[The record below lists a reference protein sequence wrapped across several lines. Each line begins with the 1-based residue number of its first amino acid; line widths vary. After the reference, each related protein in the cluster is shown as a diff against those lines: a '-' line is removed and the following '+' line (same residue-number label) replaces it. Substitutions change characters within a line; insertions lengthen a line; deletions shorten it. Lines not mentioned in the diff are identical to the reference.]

1 MSSNERSRTS
11 SNSQFGGAVDPPSQV
26 AAAGVVGADA
36 SSESKSQELVL
47 MVVNYNKV
55 IYGGYQ
61 RIITQ
66 NIFTEAG
73 IRFTKIS
80 Q

>member
-36 SSESKSQELVL
+36 SSESKSQELVF
-47 MVVNYNKV
+47 MVVNYIKL
-55 IYGGYQ
+55 
-61 RIITQ
+61 
-66 NIFTEAG
+66 FMEG
-73 IRFTKIS
+73 ING
-80 Q
+80 